1 MWPGEVGIRGKCPV
15 LGETVPGAALR
26 VVLCHEGEKGGP
38 QTPRDAAFHPELDVT
53 PFQVWG

>member
-1 MWPGEVGIRGKCPV
+1 MTSHVAWGGWNSGNCPV

-26 VVLCHEGEKGGP
+26 VVLCHEGGP